1 MMLRKFEED
10 AKLSTTVEAPTQNSW
25 IEEDSKGE
33 NILKIGQTV
42 GLQRYK
48 SLMVQN
54 DVEEFPIEKESAP
67 AVEVIY
73 EGLGQAY
80 VGWGRIARRQDKGM
94 RKISKAF
101 DLGAASRIGRLFDP

>member
-1 MMLRKFEED
+1 MLSRFEED
-10 AKLSTTVEAPTQNSW
+10 AKLSTTVEAPMHNSW
-25 IEEDSKGE
+25 GAETSQGE
-33 NILKIGQTV
+33 KILKTGQV
-42 GLQRYK
+42 IGLQKYK

-54 DVEEFPIEKESAP
+54 EVEEFPIEKESAP

-101 DLGAASRIGRLFDP
+101 DLGAASRIGKLFDP